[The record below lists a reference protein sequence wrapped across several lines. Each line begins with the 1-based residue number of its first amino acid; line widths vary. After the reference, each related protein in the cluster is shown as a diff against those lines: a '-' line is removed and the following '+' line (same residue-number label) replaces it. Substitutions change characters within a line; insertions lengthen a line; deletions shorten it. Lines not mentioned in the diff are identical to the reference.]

1 MQRCLVLNICCI
13 FVYIPPWEYTFISA
27 TPYGLVI
34 DKHKF
39 NIMKQEF
46 IKWCCCM
53 LATMVVF
60 AGCKKLDYEVLSN
73 INIKLTSSAFDAE
86 QVNISVVSVQANYTD
101 TSWVDLS
108 ANRQSY
114 NLLDYQNNLDTS
126 IAKGTLPATSILR
139 KIKIVFGNQNT
150 IKLNGKLI
158 PLVTSNN
165 PVVVLDV
172 NRKLNR
178 NIEKVVVAIN
188 PILCIGINENGL
200 YQFTPVAAIK

>member
-1 MQRCLVLNICCI
+1 M
-13 FVYIPPWEYTFISA
+13 
-27 TPYGLVI
+27 
-34 DKHKF
+34 
-39 NIMKQEF
+39 
-46 IKWCCCM
+46 
-53 LATMVVF
+53 
-60 AGCKKLDYEVLSN
+60 DYEVLSN

-158 PLVTSNN
+158 PLVTTGN
-165 PVVVLDV
+165 PIVVLDV
-172 NRKLNR
+172 NKKLNR
-178 NIEKVVVAIN
+178 NVEKVVVTMN
-188 PILCIGINENGL
+188 PMLCIGINENGL
-200 YQFTPVAAIK
+200 YQFTPVVAIK